1 MKNLQRGVSLSGLLV
16 WCVILVFV
24 ALLGLKVAPSAME
37 YFTIQKTI
45 KAIMTSGELGPTP
58 SVADVRK
65 GFDRRSQID
74 NIKSI
79 TSSDLDISKDNGEI
93 VVSFSYSDKI
103 HLFGPVSLL
112 LDYNGSAS
120 AVAK

>member
-1 MKNLQRGVSLSGLLV
+1 M
-16 WCVILVFV
+16 VFV

-45 KAIMTSGELGPTP
+45 KAIMTSGETRPDAISGRRAQGLRPM
-58 SVADVRK
+58 
-65 GFDRRSQID
+65 RSQID

-79 TSSDLDISKDNGEI
+79 TSSDLDINKDNGEI

-103 HLFGPVSLL
+103 HLFGRSSLL

-120 AVAK
+120 AVTPK